1 MGVGVLVVFACA
13 IPAKILANKNKAK
26 KNQAEKSK
34 AETSEG
40 ETRPLVTLAK
50 AGIHGRRAL
59 PRRRSMMVGPIC

>member
-26 KNQAEKSK
+26 KNK
-34 AETSEG
+34 
-40 ETRPLVTLAK
+40 PLVTLTK
-50 AGIHGRRAL
+50 AAVKGRRTL